1 MQLSKAQ
8 KEAVEYSGGP
18 QIILAGAGSGKTG
31 VIVAKARFLIEEKGY
46 APESLLVITYSNK
59 TQAELEERMSAFVH
73 TDNRRVESNSPE
85 IMTFHSFGMNL
96 ISEFGH
102 FLGLPPDIAKT
113 SEHGLLQI
121 RKRAISEL
129 KTSDLL
135 DTNQAE
141 RVYRDLKA
149 FIDRAKDELVTPD
162 EVIAR
167 AENEIAALSAKAEDD
182 EIVLARDRWGKI
194 LEAGQIYKSY
204 ERIKSDATYLG
215 RTAGLDYGDMIV
227 LSHKLLSTQKVVGA
241 SMRKRLRYILVDE
254 FQDANYAQV
263 EILRLLVG
271 ENCGITVVGDDDQAI
286 YRFRGASFGS
296 FRLFQKLF
304 PGYKIFSLE
313 ENYRSQANIVRAAQG
328 LIEVDPSARFD
339 PDKKMA
345 PVIGPATKVI
355 VRKCP
360 DDYTEATSIVD
371 EIERLLNIEE
381 FQKPASIAVL
391 FRGRR
396 HKNVLVK
403 ILQRRGIEFYYDQ
416 KLTEALSKPAR
427 ALISL
432 YEFTIDNS
440 RVDLLPLIVN
450 HFIPNLKPE
459 IEREINYRVSRE
471 MGKPLVTLATIN
483 SEFADSAPI
492 GLAGLIALLERFRG
506 LAAGTS
512 PLQLLERIVSDAGI
526 FKIVIADG
534 KALDH
539 DASEEIAE
547 ILRSAKQFQTETNI
561 YTHTAFLDYMDWQA
575 VAGDND
581 SGEIKIETPLVLQT
595 VHGSKGLE
603 YPIVFMIGLSN
614 RRFPPRKQYA
624 ILEFPSELYKD
635 ELPAGDFRIQ
645 EERRLFYVGMTRAK
659 QILCLYGV
667 EKRGTKISQFIAEL
681 QKSAAFKEAGSVE
694 SVEPSESILEEGVRP
709 AGIFRDST
717 SSIVIPGT
725 QPIDRAFAEAL
736 LELWRKQSTGI
747 ETVEEFDRQKAE
759 FSGKIETGI
768 SWFKENI
775 DMDIF
780 TERKP
785 KWQYKV
791 EEISYSD
798 IEAFK
803 DCPLKFYYR
812 KVLKLPT
819 PSSPEQT
826 LGSII
831 HAVLQRAGQQL
842 KEGVTPSLTDLVAD
856 FESRW
861 HQAYINDPDRKER
874 LRARA
879 GELLEHF
886 IRQQSRRTGKPI
898 DLEKTF
904 HLDLMPEDTEQSAR
918 LVGRIDRVDS
928 APDGLEVIDYKTGQ
942 QRTDELKDD
951 LQLPIYSLACEN
963 IYGKYPVR
971 LTYMFLGDDSQYE
984 AFYGIND
991 LNRIKTEILE
1001 IINQIKQTDFLATPG
1016 HVCNYCSFAKI
1027 CPAKTEGS

>member
-8 KEAVEYSGGP
+8 KEAVEYVGGP

-31 VIVAKARFLIEEKGY
+31 VIVAKARYLIEEKGY

-59 TQAELEERMSAFVH
+59 TQAELEERMSAF
-73 TDNRRVESNSPE
+73 ESNAPE
-85 IMTFHSFGMNL
+85 IMTFHSFGMDL

-102 FLGLPPDIAKT
+102 FLKLPPDIAKT
-113 SEHGLLQI
+113 SEHGLWQI

-129 KTSDLL
+129 QTSDLL
-135 DTNQAE
+135 DTNQPE

-167 AENEIAALSAKAEDD
+167 AENELAALSTTSDDD
-182 EIVLARDRWGKI
+182 ETILARERWGKV
-194 LEAGQIYKSY
+194 LEAGKIFKSY
-204 ERIKSDATYLG
+204 ERIKSG
-215 RTAGLDYGDMIV
+215 SGESGQTAGLDYGDMIV
-227 LSHKLLSTQKVVGA
+227 LSHKLLSTQRVVGA
-241 SMRKRLRYILVDE
+241 SMRKRLRYVLVDE
-254 FQDANYAQV
+254 FQDANYSQV
-263 EILRLLVG
+263 EILRLLVS

-313 ENYRSQANIVRAAQG
+313 ANYRSQANIVRAAQG

-345 PVIGPATKVI
+345 PVIAPDARVI

-371 EIERLLNIEE
+371 EIERMLRIEK

-396 HKNVLVK
+396 HKNILVK
-403 ILQRRGIEFYYDQ
+403 ILQRRGIDFYSDK

-427 ALISL
+427 ALMSL

-459 IEREINYRVSRE
+459 IEREINYRISRE
-471 MGKPLVTLATIN
+471 MGNPLVSLATIN
-483 SEFADSAPI
+483 AELADSAPV
-492 GLAGLIALLERFRG
+492 GLAGLITLLERFRG
-506 LAAGTS
+506 LVAETS

-534 KALDH
+534 KVLDY
-539 DASEEIAE
+539 DASKEIAE
-547 ILRSAKQFQTETNI
+547 ILRSAEQFQTETDN
-561 YTHTAFLDYMDWQA
+561 YTHTAFLDYMDWQTA
-575 VAGDND
+575 SGDND
-581 SGEIKIETPLVLQT
+581 SAEIKIETPLVLQT
-595 VHGSKGLE
+595 IHGSKGLE
-603 YPIVFMIGLSN
+603 YPVVFMIGLSN
-614 RRFPPRKQYA
+614 RRFPPQKQYA
-624 ILEFPSELYKD
+624 TLEFPSELYKD
-635 ELPAGDFRIQ
+635 ELPSGDFRIQ

-659 QILCLYGV
+659 QILYLYGV
-667 EKRGTKISQFIAEL
+667 EKRGTKISQFVTEL
-681 QKSAAFKEAGSVE
+681 QKFKAFNEAGSVE
-694 SVEPSESILEEGVRP
+694 TVGPSGSILEEGVRP
-709 AGIFRDST
+709 SGIFRDST

-736 LELWRKQSTGI
+736 LELWKKQSQKI
-747 ETVEEFDRQKAE
+747 ESAEEFDRQKAE
-759 FSGKIETGI
+759 FAQKVEAGI
-768 SWFKENI
+768 SWFKEKI
-775 DMDIF
+775 GKDIF
-780 TERKP
+780 TARTPERY
-785 KWQYKV
+785 YKV

-812 KVLKLPT
+812 KVLKLPS

-826 LGSII
+826 LGSTI
-831 HAVLQRAGQQL
+831 HSVLQRAGQQL
-842 KEGVTPSLTDLVAD
+842 KDGATPFLTNMVAD
-856 FESRW
+856 FESHW
-861 HQAYINDPDRKER
+861 SKAYINDPDRKER
-874 LRARA
+874 LRAR
-879 GELLEHF
+879 GRELLEHF
-886 IRQQSRRTGKPI
+886 IGLQSKRSGKPI
-898 DLEKTF
+898 DFEKTF
-904 HLDLMPEDTEQSAR
+904 HLDLIPGDAQQSAR
-918 LVGRIDRVDS
+918 LVGRIDRVDR
-928 APDGLEVIDYKTGQ
+928 APDGLEVIDYKTGK
-942 QRTDELKDD
+942 QRADELKDD

-963 IYGKYPVR
+963 IYKQYPIR
-971 LTYMFLGDDSQYE
+971 LTYMFLGDDTQYE
-984 AFYGIND
+984 VFYEIDD
-991 LNRIKTEILE
+991 LKRIRTEILE
-1001 IINQIKQTDFLATPG
+1001 IINQINQTDFLATPG
-1016 HVCNYCSFAKI
+1016 HVCNYCQYKKI
-1027 CPAKTEGS
+1027 CPAKAEGY